1 MGVHRQAMRF
11 LRTFGDPRV
20 TVPSAILLL
29 IVLAC
34 FAGPAVFGLPG
45 PNVGKLSDQLL
56 PVGSRGHL
64 LGTNNLGNDMLS
76 RLLNGGQV
84 SIIVGVTATALGF
97 GIGVVLGTIAGYY
110 RGLTEATILRVFDVL
125 FAFPGL
131 ILALAIATYLG
142 PSLWHTVW
150 AIGFFGI
157 AGFGRLARGLTV
169 RIRNLDHVHAA
180 RITGARGPAIV
191 FGHILPNI
199 FPPLLTF
206 AIFGI
211 GVAMVAEAGLS
222 YLGLGIQI
230 PNPSW
235 GNLIASAQDYLTS
248 NPSLII
254 LPGVALFITVLCT
267 NLLTDALR
275 DRLGVER

>member
-1 MGVHRQAMRF
+1 MRF
-11 LRTFGDPRV
+11 VRTFRDPRV
-20 TVPSAILLL
+20 SVPSAILLL

-34 FAGPAVFGLPG
+34 FAGPAVFNLPK
-45 PNVGKLSDQLL
+45 PNVGKLSQELL
-56 PVGSRGHL
+56 PVGSPGHL

-84 SIIVGVTATALGF
+84 SIIVGVVATALGF
-97 GIGVVLGTIAGYY
+97 GTGVVLGTVAGYY
-110 RGLTEATILRVFDVL
+110 RGLTEAAILRIFDVL

-157 AGFGRLARGLTV
+157 AGFGRLSRGLTV
-169 RIRNLDHVHAA
+169 RVRNLDYVQSA
-180 RITGARGPAIV
+180 RIAGTRGWRIV

-206 AIFGI
+206 AMFGI
-211 GVAMVAEAGLS
+211 GIAMVAEAGLS

-248 NPSLII
+248 NPRLII
-254 LPGVALFITVLCT
+254 LPAVALFVTVLCI